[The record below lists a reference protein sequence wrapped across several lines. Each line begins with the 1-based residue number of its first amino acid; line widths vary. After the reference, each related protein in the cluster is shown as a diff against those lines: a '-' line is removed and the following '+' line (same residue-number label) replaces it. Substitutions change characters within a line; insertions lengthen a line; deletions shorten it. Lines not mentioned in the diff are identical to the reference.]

1 MLYPRLQLA
10 KELLRDDG
18 VIFCSIDDRNQAYVK
33 CLFDEVFEEGNFVCN
48 FVWHSKNKPSGNTSL
63 EQGIDTR
70 TEYILCYTKEMLDVN
85 RYENTKEE
93 LTRKGYILKDE
104 YFNERGHYK
113 LTPLMHSCSASSF
126 QYLESLDYE
135 IQAPDGAI
143 FKNHQNVKNPKSY
156 RYTWSKKL
164 FDFGVQNG
172 FIEFTK
178 TSEGE
183 WVANRKMY
191 ENCAVD
197 NKKLEIVYRKSGN
210 AYHNLITEKLIEN
223 LFSDSGAN
231 EVRSIMNKKIFANPK
246 PVNLIKHLL
255 KIATTAPE
263 AEEDSESKTTNAS
276 ETIQNTESSND
287 GLNGDSSQARE
298 HTHSEMTESEAR
310 QSLFSTQET
319 SQEEEIVLDFF
330 AGSGTTAHALM
341 ELNRE
346 DGGNRRCILVTNNEI
361 TELNPNGIAID
372 VTSKRLKR
380 IMSGECYDG
389 NKDFKWREKNEPY
402 GGKLE
407 VYEIQEIADTDV
419 SVFEKI
425 DESCYGLKFTNTP
438 RGVQD
443 KIEWVCRNFET
454 TCYKLDGEE
463 D

>member
-1 MLYPRLQLA
+1 MVDKENPPKSFIDFAGSGRGTIELKQIFNA
-10 KELLRDDG
+10 K
-18 VIFCSIDDRNQAYVK
+18 
-33 CLFDEVFEEGNFVCN
+33 VFN
-48 FVWHSKNKPSGNTSL
+48 
-63 EQGIDTR
+63 
-70 TEYILCYTKEMLDVN
+70 
-85 RYENTKEE
+85 
-93 LTRKGYILKDE
+93 
-104 YFNERGHYK
+104 
-113 LTPLMHSCSASSF
+113 
-126 QYLESLDYE
+126 
-135 IQAPDGAI
+135 
-143 FKNHQNVKNPKSY
+143 NPKN
-156 RYTWSKKL
+156 TIL
-164 FDFGVQNG
+164 
-172 FIEFTK
+172 
-178 TSEGE
+178 
-183 WVANRKMY
+183 
-191 ENCAVD
+191 
-197 NKKLEIVYRKSGN
+197 L
-210 AYHNLITEKLIEN
+210 
-223 LFSDSGAN
+223 
-231 EVRSIMNKKIFANPK
+231 
-246 PVNLIKHLL
+246 KHLL
-255 KIATTAPE
+255 KIATTTPE

-276 ETIQNTESSND
+276 EAIQNTESSND

-298 HTHSEMTESEAR
+298 HTHNEMTESEAR